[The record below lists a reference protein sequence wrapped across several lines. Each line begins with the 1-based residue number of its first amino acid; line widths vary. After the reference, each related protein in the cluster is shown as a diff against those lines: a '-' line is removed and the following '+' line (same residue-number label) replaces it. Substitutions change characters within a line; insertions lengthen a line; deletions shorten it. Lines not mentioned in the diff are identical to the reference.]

1 MKPLRHPF
9 IGSQISAALSER
21 LELYI
26 KSAIRAAPLGCG
38 ASAAPRRRRLQR
50 GFADQYCG
58 APWPEASEPDEPEP
72 AGMAVV
78 GATGAA
84 ALR

>member
-1 MKPLRHPF
+1 VKPLRHPF
-9 IGSQISAALSER
+9 IGLQISAALSER

-26 KSAIRAAPLGCG
+26 KSAIRAAPLGWWCKRC
-38 ASAAPRRRRLQR
+38 PRRRR
-50 GFADQYCG
+50 FADQYCG

-72 AGMAVV
+72 AGMTVV